1 MERRIVPDVIGQKQ
15 QLLELPGTATVR
27 DAARRMHDR
36 EVGAVLITNAGKL
49 EGIFTER
56 DLLMRVVAPGR
67 DPEITQ
73 LREVMTRDPDTVEA
87 DSIATDALGRMTE
100 RRYRHLP
107 VMKDGQ
113 LFGIVSRRDFTGED
127 ISAVEDELGHEQTF

>member
-1 MERRIVPDVIGQKQ
+1 MERKIVPDVIGQKQ
-15 QLLELPGTATVR
+15 LLLELPGTATVR
-27 DAARRMHDR
+27 DAARRMYDR
-36 EVGAVLITNAGKL
+36 EVGAVLITNGGRL

-67 DPEITQ
+67 DPETTQ
-73 LREVMTRDPDTVEA
+73 LKDVMTKKPDTVEA
-87 DSIATDALGRMTE
+87 DSPATVALSRMTE

-127 ISAVEDELGHEQTF
+127 ISAVEDVFGHEQTL

>member
-1 MERRIVPDVIGQKQ
+1 MERKIVPDVIGQKQ
-15 QLLELPGTATVR
+15 LLLELPSTATVR
-27 DAARRMHDR
+27 DAARRLHDR
-36 EVGAVLITNAGKL
+36 EVGAVLITNGGRL

-56 DLLMRVVAPGR
+56 DLPMRVVAPGR
-67 DPEITQ
+67 DPEIT
-73 LREVMTRDPDTVEA
+73 LLNVVMTKKPDTVEA
-87 DSIATDALGRMTE
+87 DSLATLALSRMTE

-127 ISAVEDELGHEQTF
+127 ISAVEDEFGHEQTL

>member
-27 DAARRMHDR
+27 DAARRMRDR
-36 EVGAVLITNAGKL
+36 EVGAVLITNRGRL

-56 DLLMRVVAPGR
+56 DLLMRVVAPGC
-67 DPEITQ
+67 DPEVTQ
-73 LREVMTRDPDTVEA
+73 LKEVMTKNPDTVEA
-87 DSIATDALGRMTE
+87 DSIATVALTRMTE
-100 RRYRHLP
+100 RGYRHLP

>member
-1 MERRIVPDVIGQKQ
+1 MERKIVPDVIGQKQ
-15 QLLELPGTATVR
+15 LLLELPGTATVR
-27 DAARRMHDR
+27 DAARRMYDR
-36 EVGAVLITNAGKL
+36 EVGAVLITNGDRL

-67 DPEITQ
+67 DPETTQ
-73 LREVMTRDPDTVEA
+73 LKDVMTKKPDTVEA
-87 DSIATDALGRMTE
+87 DSPATVALSRMTE

-127 ISAVEDELGHEQTF
+127 ISAVEDVFGHEQTL

>member
-15 QLLELPGTATVR
+15 LLLELPSTATVR

-36 EVGAVLITNAGKL
+36 EVGAVLITNGGRL

-67 DPEITQ
+67 DPEIT
-73 LREVMTRDPDTVEA
+73 LLKDVMTKKPDTVEA
-87 DSIATDALGRMTE
+87 DSPATVALSRMTE
-100 RRYRHLP
+100 RGYRHLP
-107 VMKDGQ
+107 VVKDGQ

-127 ISAVEDELGHEQTF
+127 ISAVEDVLGHEQTL

>member
-15 QLLELPGTATVR
+15 LLLELPSTATVR

-36 EVGAVLITNAGKL
+36 DVGAVLITKGGKL

-56 DLLMRVVAPGR
+56 DLLKRVVAPGR
-67 DPEITQ
+67 DPEIT
-73 LREVMTRDPDTVEA
+73 LLKDVMTKKPDTIEA
-87 DSIATDALGRMTE
+87 DSLATVALSRMTE

-127 ISAVEDELGHEQTF
+127 ISSVEDVLGHEQTL

>member
-36 EVGAVLITNAGKL
+36 EVGAVLITNSGRL
-49 EGIFTER
+49 EVIFTER

-67 DPEITQ
+67 DPEVTQ
-73 LREVMTRDPDTVEA
+73 LREVMTKNPDTVEA
-87 DSIATDALGRMTE
+87 DSVAPRPLRLLTGSASSAL
-100 RRYRHLP
+100 P
-107 VMKDGQ
+107 
-113 LFGIVSRRDFTGED
+113 
-127 ISAVEDELGHEQTF
+127 

>member
-1 MERRIVPDVIGQKQ
+1 MERKIVPDVIGQKQ
-15 QLLELPGTATVR
+15 LLLELPGTATIR

-56 DLLMRVVAPGR
+56 DLLMRVVAPGH
-67 DPEITQ
+67 DPEIT
-73 LREVMTRDPDTVEA
+73 LLKDVMTKKPDTVEA
-87 DSIATDALGRMTE
+87 DSLATVALSRMTE

>member
-15 QLLELPGTATVR
+15 LLLELPSTATVR

-36 EVGAVLITNAGKL
+36 EVGAVLITSGGKL

-67 DPEITQ
+67 DPEIT
-73 LREVMTRDPDTVEA
+73 LLKDVMTKRPDTVDA
-87 DSIATDALGRMTE
+87 DSLATVALSRMTE

-127 ISAVEDELGHEQTF
+127 ISAVEDELGHEQTL

>member
-15 QLLELPGTATVR
+15 LLLELPGTATVR
-27 DAARRMHDR
+27 KAARAMHDR
-36 EVGAVLITNAGKL
+36 EVGAVLITNSGRL

-73 LREVMTRDPDTVEA
+73 LRDVMTKNPDTVEA
-87 DSIATDALGRMTE
+87 DSIATVALSHMTE
-100 RRYRHLP
+100 RGYRHLP

-113 LFGIVSRRDFTGED
+113 LFGIVSRRDFTGAD
-127 ISAVEDELGHEQTF
+127 ISAVDAQSRP

>member
-1 MERRIVPDVIGQKQ
+1 MERKIVPDVIGQKQ
-15 QLLELPGTATVR
+15 LLLELPSTATVR

-36 EVGAVLITNAGKL
+36 DVGAVLITNGGRL

-56 DLLMRVVAPGR
+56 DLLKRVVAPGR
-67 DPEITQ
+67 DPEIT
-73 LREVMTRDPDTVEA
+73 LLKDVMTKKPDTIEA
-87 DSIATDALGRMTE
+87 DSLATVALSRMTE

-113 LFGIVSRRDFTGED
+113 LVGIVSRRDFTGED
-127 ISAVEDELGHEQTF
+127 ISAVENVFGHEQTL